1 MWTAV
6 DRDGE
11 SRGRA
16 VLVEAEE
23 GDDPVDVDEQKRK
36 LSLHLSGGR

>member
-1 MWTAV
+1 MWSAI

-16 VLVEAEE
+16 VPVEAEE
-23 GDDPVDVDEQKRK
+23 GDNPVDVDEQKRK
-36 LSLHLSGGR
+36 LSLHLSRGR